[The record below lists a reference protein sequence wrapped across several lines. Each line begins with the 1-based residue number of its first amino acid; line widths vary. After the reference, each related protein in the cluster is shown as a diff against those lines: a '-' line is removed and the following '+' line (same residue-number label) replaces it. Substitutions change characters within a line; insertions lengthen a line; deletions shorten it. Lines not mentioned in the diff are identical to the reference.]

1 MVWDS
6 SSVVVSFHPPVYGTE
21 CVDYY
26 VITAVSEER
35 NEPCNAT
42 SDELTH
48 NCSIPPDSNVNDY
61 NFTVY
66 SVTRGIDGALY
77 NGSNATDCSNTHTR
91 KCIHVEYKMF
101 FCSDPPFPENVATV
115 EVECGLQRLI
125 NVSWQVSV

>member
-1 MVWDS
+1 M
-6 SSVVVSFHPPVYGTE
+6 VSFHPPVYGAE

-26 VITAVSEER
+26 VVTAVSEEK
-35 NEPCNAT
+35 NVLCHAT

-77 NGSNATDCSNTHTR
+77 SGSIASVCCEINKKNYSMASV
-91 KCIHVEYKMF
+91 KCLLLLFVCLLH
-101 FCSDPPFPENVATV
+101 
-115 EVECGLQRLI
+115 
-125 NVSWQVSV
+125 

>member
-1 MVWDS
+1 MTLLYLSIDSASALTITSVVWGS
-6 SSVVVSFHPPVYGTE
+6 SSAVVSFHPPVYGAE

-26 VITAVSEER
+26 VVTAISEER
-35 NEPCNAT
+35 NVPCHAT

-77 NGSNATDCSNTHTR
+77 NGSTATDCSNTHTR

-101 FCSDPPFPENVATV
+101 FAQIYHF
-115 EVECGLQRLI
+115 QRM
-125 NVSWQVSV
+125 